1 MRTMMESI
9 GILGGTGPAGRGVA
23 VRLACAGYNVVLGSR
38 DAQRASETA
47 SGITVR
53 GDGKISG
60 GTNEDAASC
69 DIVIVATPSDS
80 AVETAASLKSKL
92 DGKIVVSMVNAL
104 TRGNKELI
112 PVYPPLGSMAAEIA
126 AVLTDSKIVGAFHHL
141 PAAQMEDLDSGIDAD
156 VVIFGDDEDARKRIN
171 DIVSEMPGLFA
182 IIAGTM
188 ALASAVEAFTA
199 VCISINIRHRA
210 HSYVKMAGLN
220 H

>member
-1 MRTMMESI
+1 MMESI

-47 SGITVR
+47 TGIAVR
-53 GDGKISG
+53 GDGNITG
-60 GTNEDAASC
+60 GTNDDAASC

-80 AVETAASLKSKL
+80 AVETVAALKSKL

-126 AVLTDSKIVGAFHHL
+126 AVLPDSKIVGAFHHL
-141 PAAQMEDLDSGIDAD
+141 PAAKNRA
-156 VVIFGDDEDARKRIN
+156 
-171 DIVSEMPGLFA
+171 SES
-182 IIAGTM
+182 TT
-188 ALASAVEAFTA
+188 S
-199 VCISINIRHRA
+199 
-210 HSYVKMAGLN
+210 
-220 H
+220 